1 MNHFIP
7 KHGKLA
13 SLSLFAILYWYEL
26 RKFYKC
32 LLLIVPSYRFVHSN
46 FLVDTCVCM
55 RVWER
60 ESRFEIKNYTFR
72 DKNIRRNLLRES
84 KNKRISL
91 VKIVYRFPFR
101 IPFENK
107 GEEDGVKGMK
117 YLWKIKNQI
126 TRGSVYMS
134 EIVYVISVKEC
145 TVRGV
150 SLVSSGA

>member
-1 MNHFIP
+1 M
-7 KHGKLA
+7 
-13 SLSLFAILYWYEL
+13 Y
-26 RKFYKC
+26 
-32 LLLIVPSYRFVHSN
+32 V
-46 FLVDTCVCM
+46 CVC
-55 RVWER
+55 ER
-60 ESRFEIKNYTFR
+60 ERVCRFEIKNYTFR